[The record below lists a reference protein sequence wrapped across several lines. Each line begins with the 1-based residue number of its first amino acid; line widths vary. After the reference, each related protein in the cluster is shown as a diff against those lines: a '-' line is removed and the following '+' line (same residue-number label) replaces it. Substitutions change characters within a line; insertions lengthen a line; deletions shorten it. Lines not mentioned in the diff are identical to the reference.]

1 MKIARI
7 RMIIWVLVALTAI
20 INFFDDLE
28 IYKQNATEAQSSVW
42 IRGAFDKKGRVESFL
57 RDFLSEDTVFGG
69 RPDLAEEFRR
79 LKPLFAH
86 NVAITAA
93 LERLER
99 VVQLRATMNH
109 QESIDAARPAIW
121 RLRDEIDHEINQH
134 IAKSMGRDKLTDGR
148 IFWANA
154 IDLMLLILLS
164 GLYWFEKRLKDRSE
178 TLLRSSM
185 NDLVVSNESLMS
197 LNVDRINH
205 MATTVHDLKNPLG
218 AIRGLAEIIQETEKD
233 DRLSVP
239 ELSEKIRRISDSV
252 IEMVNSLLRESAMQ
266 EADRPLAMKSINI
279 SEMLTDLRNFLEP
292 SALLK
297 NQRLHLACASEKI
310 YIKGDPTKLL
320 NAFYNILGNAIKYSP
335 KGGEIFMRC
344 GSDDKHIC
352 VEFED
357 QGPGLN
363 RDDKLHA
370 FEPGGTLSAK
380 PTGGESSTGYG
391 LFSARRT
398 VEAHGGQ
405 ISVQDAPSGCGAV
418 FSIHLPIQPLGLALK
433 ESARGGGSGS
443 GVLNT
448 RNLEPVRG
456 GRFESGHRFD
466 I

>member
-7 RMIIWVLVALTAI
+7 RMVIWVLVALTAV

-28 IYKQNATEAQSSVW
+28 IYKQNAVEAQASDW
-42 IRGAFDKKGRVESFL
+42 IRGAFAKKGRVEGFL

-69 RPDLAEEFRR
+69 RPDLNEEFGR
-79 LKPLFAH
+79 LKPLFSH

-93 LERLER
+93 LNKLENVIFR
-99 VVQLRATMNH
+99 RTTMSN
-109 QESIDAARPAIW
+109 QESIDEARPAIW
-121 RLRDEIDHEINQH
+121 LLRDEIDREINQR
-134 IAKSMGRDKLTDGR
+134 IAKSMGRDRLTDGR

-154 IDLMLLILLS
+154 IDLVLLILLS

-185 NDLVVSNESLMS
+185 NDLVVSNESLVS
-197 LNVDRINH
+197 LNLDRINH

-218 AIRGLAEIIQETEKD
+218 AIRGLAEIIQETEEQ

-239 ELSEKIRRISDSV
+239 ELSENIRRISDSV
-252 IEMVNSLLRESAMQ
+252 IEMVNSLLRETAMQ
-266 EADRPLAMKSINI
+266 EADRPLDVKSIDV

-297 NQRLHLACASEKI
+297 NQRLHLTCAPERI
-310 YIKGDPTKLL
+310 HIKGDPAKLL
-320 NAFYNILGNAIKYSP
+320 NAFYNILSNAIKYSP
-335 KGGEIFMRC
+335 KGGEIFVRC
-344 GSDDKHIC
+344 GSDDERIC

-357 QGPGLN
+357 RGPGLN
-363 RDDKLHA
+363 HEDKLRA

-398 VEAHGGQ
+398 VERHGGQ
-405 ISVQDAPSGCGAV
+405 ISVQDAPSGRGAV
-418 FSIHLPIQPLGLALK
+418 FSIHLPIQSLGLALK
-433 ESARGGGSGS
+433 EPTRGSGGS

-448 RNLEPVRG
+448 RDLEPVRG
-456 GRFESGHRFD
+456 GRFEAGHRFD